1 MKKHYKNYLM
11 IICLILL
18 SILSTNAHAQ
28 KGNLVLSFSGKNAVT
43 NEIITLESIY
53 VLNLT
58 EGCDTTLYGE
68 TPFLYLTWPSGI
80 DDNIIGKNEPFSL
93 EPNYPNPF
101 SGTTNFKINI
111 VGKENIK
118 IILYDVNSSIISEFE
133 KELNHGLHTFK
144 IGIGKSNVCFLSVS
158 NGKITKSN
166 KLVSRIDGV
175 KTKQGISYLG
185 IENNDGFKST
195 EEIASFVFKPGD
207 QLSMKATAA
216 GYYNKSIYDNP
227 TENTTYTFEL
237 QPEIIITLPTVTTS
251 SITGITQISATSGG
265 TVSDDGGAI
274 VTARGVCWSINSN
287 PTISDFF
294 TTDDGDI
301 GSFVS
306 YLTGLSENTTYY
318 VRAYATNSVGTAYG
332 NELTFT
338 TAQTITIP
346 ILTTQSVTEITQ
358 NSATSGGSVTD
369 DGGATV
375 IARGVCWSTSQ
386 NPTINDN
393 NTVDGNGLG
402 SFVSYLTGL
411 SENTTYYIRAYAINS
426 VGTAYGNEL
435 TFTSGQT
442 ITTPVVTTQL
452 VTDITQNSATSG
464 GNVTDNGG
472 ATVIA
477 RGVCWSTSQNPT
489 INDNNTVDGSGIGT
503 FISYLTGLSENTT
516 YYVRAYATNSVGTS
530 YGNQISFITLSLI
543 SVITYSATD
552 ITQNSATS
560 GGNVTDDGGFTVTA
574 KGVCWSTSQNPTIND
589 NHTVDGSGIGTFVSY
604 LTGLSENTTYYVRA
618 YGTNSVGTSY
628 GNQISFITLSLL
640 SVNTYSVTNITQNS
654 ATSGGNVTNDGG
666 STVTAKGVCWS
677 ISQNPTINDNHT
689 VDGSGLGTFIS
700 YLTGLSE
707 NTTYYERAYA
717 INSTD
722 TAYGNEVV
730 FSTTQTGGLP
740 CPGIPTVTYEG
751 QVYNTVLIGNQC
763 WFKENLNVGILI
775 NGSMNMSNNGK
786 IEKYCYEN
794 DPVNCEFYG
803 GLYQWNEIME
813 YTTTPGMQGICPA
826 GWHIPTDDEW
836 KILEGT
842 VDSQYPVGDP
852 EWDDTGYRGY
862 DVGLNLKSTSGW
874 HSGGNGSGLYGFSAM
889 PSGFRIYDGAGF
901 DYLGLYGWSWSST
914 EHSSSDAWDRG
925 LYYFNDIS
933 VRFEGNK
940 TNGISVRCLKD

>member
-101 SGTTNFKINI
+101 SGTTNCKINI

-133 KELNHGLHTFK
+133 KELNHGLHTFE
-144 IGIGKSNVCFLSVS
+144 IGIGKSSICFLSVS

-346 ILTTQSVTEITQ
+346 ILSTQSVTEITQ
-358 NSATSGGSVTD
+358 NSATSGGNVTD
-369 DGGATV
+369 DGGA
-375 IARGVCWSTSQ
+375 A
-386 NPTINDN
+386 
-393 NTVDGNGLG
+393 
-402 SFVSYLTGL
+402 
-411 SENTTYYIRAYAINS
+411 
-426 VGTAYGNEL
+426 
-435 TFTSGQT
+435 
-442 ITTPVVTTQL
+442 
-452 VTDITQNSATSG
+452 
-464 GNVTDNGG
+464 
-472 ATVIA
+472 VIA

-543 SVITYSATD
+543 SVTTYSATD